1 MIISMSLTEGTPDS
15 SVASKQKVAKILMW
29 ISYALGAVGIYF
41 GFSGGASNFGI
52 FCLLAVGG
60 PTVAGFIRHFFLW
73 QGDAARLG
81 FETRDPS
88 WMWEV
93 AFANLAIAVAAI
105 VTVALNW
112 GIKAQATVVLV
123 MGVYMLGA
131 ALVHAMSWKNKSA
144 EDRNSPIVHIA
155 VPVVYAA
162 ILLGLAFTN
171 V

>member
-1 MIISMSLTEGTPDS
+1 MIIRMASVEAAPDAHI
-15 SVASKQKVAKILMW
+15 ASQQQAAKILMW
-29 ISYALGAVGIYF
+29 ISYVVGAVGIYF
-41 GFSGGASNFGI
+41 GISGGANNFAI

-73 QGDAARLG
+73 KGDAARLG
-81 FETRDPS
+81 FDARDPS

-105 VTVALNW
+105 LTVALSW
-112 GIKAQATVVLV
+112 GTKAQATVVLV

-131 ALVHAMSWKNKSA
+131 ALVHALSWKNKS
-144 EDRNSPIVHIA
+144 EDDRKSPILHIA
-155 VPVVYAA
+155 VPLVYAVV
-162 ILLGLAFTN
+162 LLSLAFTN

>member
-1 MIISMSLTEGTPDS
+1 MIIRMTSAEATPDS
-15 SVASKQKVAKILMW
+15 YVASQQKVAKILMW

-41 GFSGGASNFGI
+41 GIAGGSSNFAI

-73 QGDAARLG
+73 KGDAARLG

-105 VTVALNW
+105 VTVALSW
-112 GIKAQATVVLV
+112 GTKAQATVVLV

-131 ALVHAMSWKNKSA
+131 ALVHALSWKNKA
-144 EDRNSPIVHIA
+144 ADDRNSPIVHIA